1 MKRITKIEPTQ
12 SKEVHKTRV
21 AAYCRVSTG
30 KDEQLESLKT
40 QRSHYEE
47 YIKEHDD
54 WEFAGLYYDEGITGT
69 KKELRADLLRML
81 EDCREGKI
89 DFILTKSI
97 SRFSR
102 NKIDCLSMVREL
114 LGLGIG
120 IYFEKENINTKT
132 MNDEFLLTI
141 LSSIAEAESQSISS
155 NEKWGVIKRMQ
166 AGTFKQGMAP
176 YGYDTKDGTLVINEE
191 QAEIVQFIFKRTL
204 AGAGSYKLAQE
215 LNEKSIPSPGNKKW
229 YLGSVKGILRNERYI
244 GDCLYQKTY
253 TTESFVKK
261 TNKGEV
267 DQYYVENHHEPI
279 ISREDYERV
288 QDLIDQRC
296 IDKNVD
302 VGSEKYNARYS
313 FTHKLKC
320 GECGSYLKHKYIN
333 GRVSGRYEAWACSGH
348 ILDKN
353 SCSLKAIPQ
362 ECIEAAFTTMLNK
375 LIFSKKKLLDPFL
388 KTVKNIDAGG
398 ISDRLAEIEE
408 ELDQNA
414 KKDAAISNLAAS
426 GVLDAG
432 AFMNAQAEIK
442 AKRLELNTEKSM
454 LAMRLTEG
462 YKSNAEAIR
471 LVQLIDHLTISTEF
485 NKEAFESMV
494 ETAIVHSRTDISFKL
509 KCGLEFHEEVKLK

>member
-21 AAYCRVSTG
+21 AAYCHVSTG
-30 KDEQLESLKT
+30 KDEQLESLKI

-47 YIKEHDD
+47 YIKGHDD
-54 WEFAGLYYDEGITGT
+54 WEFTGLYYDEGITGT

-114 LGLGIG
+114 LSLGIG

-191 QAEIVQFIFKRTL
+191 QAKVVRFIFKRTL
-204 AGAGSYKLAQE
+204 AGVGSYKLAQE
-215 LNEKSIPSPGNKKW
+215 LNEKNIPSPGNKKW
-229 YLGSVKGILRNERYI
+229 YPGSVKGILRNERYI

-267 DQYYVENHHEPI
+267 DQYYVKNHHAPI
-279 ISREDYERV
+279 IIREDYERV

-296 IDKNVD
+296 VDKNVD
-302 VGSEKYNARYS
+302 VGSEKYNTRYP

-320 GECGSYLKHKYIN
+320 GECVSYLKHKYIT
-333 GRVSGRYEAWACSGH
+333 GRISGRYEAWACSGH
-348 ILDKN
+348 ILY
-353 SCSLKAIPQ
+353 
-362 ECIEAAFTTMLNK
+362 
-375 LIFSKKKLLDPFL
+375 KKTPA
-388 KTVKNIDAGG
+388 V
-398 ISDRLAEIEE
+398 
-408 ELDQNA
+408 
-414 KKDAAISNLAAS
+414 
-426 GVLDAG
+426 
-432 AFMNAQAEIK
+432 
-442 AKRLELNTEKSM
+442 
-454 LAMRLTEG
+454 
-462 YKSNAEAIR
+462 
-471 LVQLIDHLTISTEF
+471 
-485 NKEAFESMV
+485 
-494 ETAIVHSRTDISFKL
+494 
-509 KCGLEFHEEVKLK
+509 